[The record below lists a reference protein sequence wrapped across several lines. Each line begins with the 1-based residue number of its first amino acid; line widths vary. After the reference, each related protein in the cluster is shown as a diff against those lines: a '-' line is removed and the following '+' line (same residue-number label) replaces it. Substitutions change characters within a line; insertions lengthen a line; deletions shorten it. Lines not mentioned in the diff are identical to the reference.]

1 MSSFL
6 GFPLFPEQAST
17 MAPRVDTIFYFL
29 IAFSAFFAS
38 LICIVIIIFAVKYR
52 RRSNSQHTPV
62 ITEGD
67 DPRLEI
73 VWTVIPFIFIM
84 IFFVWGARL
93 FFITF
98 HPPADALQISIVGKQ
113 WMWKVQHPEGARE
126 IDELHVPLGQ
136 PVKLLLTSQDVIHDF
151 FVPAFR
157 IKTDVVPGRY
167 TTFWFEASKA
177 GEYRLVC
184 SQYCGTQH
192 SGMIGRV
199 VVMTAPDYQKWL
211 SGAAGVSMAETGAQ
225 LFQTLGCISCH
236 TESDTARG
244 PSLIGLFGRTVKL
257 QSGNSQ
263 VADENYVRESIVNP
277 QAKLVAGYQPVM
289 PTFQGLISEEGILQI
304 LAYVKSLNGGGE
316 GTQTKK

>member
-1 MSSFL
+1 MAL
-6 GFPLFPEQAST
+6 GVGNLVA
-17 MAPRVDTIFYFL
+17 
-29 IAFSAFFAS
+29 

-52 RRSNSQHTPV
+52 RRSNNQHTPV

-98 HPPADALQISIVGKQ
+98 HPPADALQISVVGKQ

-199 VVMTAPDYQKWL
+199 VVMTA
-211 SGAAGVSMAETGAQ
+211 SGGQAE
-225 LFQTLGCISCH
+225 LLL
-236 TESDTARG
+236 DVARG
-244 PSLIGLFGRTVKL
+244 TFVDKDGMT
-257 QSGNSQ
+257 
-263 VADENYVRESIVNP
+263 
-277 QAKLVAGYQPVM
+277 QPVPAPRFSRTEASR
-289 PTFQGLISEEGILQI
+289 PTFMVVTSPMRPSPSAIVPAIRFPTWRSCFG
-304 LAYVKSLNGGGE
+304 
-316 GTQTKK
+316 